1 VERIGKEP
9 SSWKRSAGAID
20 LPREQL
26 LELLDLVEATFLPL
40 KSREFVS
47 SLRANAWRPT
57 VHLSEK
63 KWAWLQDLL
72 QATGV

>member
-1 VERIGKEP
+1 
-9 SSWKRSAGAID
+9 
-20 LPREQL
+20 
-26 LELLDLVEATFLPL
+26 VEATFLPL